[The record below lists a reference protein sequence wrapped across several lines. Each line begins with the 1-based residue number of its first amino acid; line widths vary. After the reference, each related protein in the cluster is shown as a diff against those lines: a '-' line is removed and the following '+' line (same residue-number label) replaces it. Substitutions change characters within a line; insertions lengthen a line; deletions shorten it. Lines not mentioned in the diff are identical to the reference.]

1 MSKKLT
7 QEEFLKRAH
16 EVHGNKYDYSKVE
29 YVDSKTKV
37 CIVCKE
43 HGNFWQVPSS
53 HLLGN
58 GCAKCAQE
66 RRGKNSRLTTGEF
79 IRKAKAIHGDK
90 YDYSK
95 TQYIGGQHKVC
106 IVCPKHGEFYQLP
119 TNHLGGKGCNECNRE
134 SKKSRIRNIGINDLD
149 FPVKDNGKDMQF
161 YTIWKAMLQRCYD
174 NRLKEKL
181 PTYQECYVCEEWK
194 YLSNFKKWY
203 DEHYVEGW
211 HLDKDI
217 LMQGNKFYSPETCC
231 FVPFEINVLFRRR
244 TKTKTILERAQTLA
258 NKYKE
263 LLEPRVYYT
272 LINYKVKTTEE

>member
-1 MSKKLT
+1 M
-7 QEEFLKRAH
+7 R
-16 EVHGNKYDYSKVE
+16 
-29 YVDSKTKV
+29 
-37 CIVCKE
+37 
-43 HGNFWQVPSS
+43 
-53 HLLGN
+53 
-58 GCAKCAQE
+58 
-66 RRGKNSRLTTGEF
+66 
-79 IRKAKAIHGDK
+79 
-90 YDYSK
+90 
-95 TQYIGGQHKVC
+95 
-106 IVCPKHGEFYQLP
+106 
-119 TNHLGGKGCNECNRE
+119 
-134 SKKSRIRNIGINDLD
+134 
-149 FPVKDNGKDMQF
+149 
-161 YTIWKAMLQRCYD
+161 
-174 NRLKEKL
+174 
-181 PTYQECYVCEEWK
+181 WK